1 MSKIEPIIKR
11 TAGCRTKL
19 QVRAILRYVNQVWQ
33 CAAANFRRWRRSP
46 QILLAFALAF
56 ILCFLLSD
64 KVLLFAREHNTLL
77 QAAEP
82 FIWTFGDADSV
93 LIVSLL
99 LLLLFADMPNLGN
112 EVPLFLIRV
121 NRTVWMAG
129 QMVYLVLATLALM
142 TFILAATCLLSWSK
156 AYPANLWSD
165 TAAILGYSDIGE
177 QIAVPAFVKVL
188 ELSFPYE
195 CMLHIFGLMLG
206 YAVLL
211 AALMLCLN
219 LFRENGGMIG
229 GILFSGFGFLFNP
242 EIIANLL
249 KLPPEQSRIANIVF
263 GWISP
268 LNHATYYMHNF
279 GYDNLP
285 RLGVSYLFFGAGSI
299 LLFVVA
305 MRKIKTYNFQFT
317 GS

>member
-1 MSKIEPIIKR
+1 MYR
-11 TAGCRTKL
+11 AGQTNKQEKNRQQNQTSFC
-19 QVRAILRYVNQVWQ
+19 YVNQIRL
-33 CAAANFRRWRRSP
+33 CATANFRRWRRSP

-56 ILCFLLSD
+56 VLCFLLSD
-64 KVLLFAREHNTLL
+64 KVLLFAREHKTLL

-129 QMVYLVLATLALM
+129 QIVYLVLATLALM
-142 TFILAATCLLSWSK
+142 AFILLATCILAWSR

-195 CMLHIFGLMLG
+195 CMLHIFCLMLG
-206 YAVLL
+206 YAVLM

-229 GILFSGFGFLFNP
+229 GIAFSGFGFLFNP
-242 EIIANLL
+242 EVIASLL
-249 KLPPEQSRIANIVF
+249 QLPPEQSRIANIVF

-285 RLGVSYLFFGAGSI
+285 QLWVSYLFFTLGS
-299 LLFVVA
+299 LALFTVA
-305 MRKIKTYNFQFT
+305 LKKVRTYNFQFT
-317 GS
+317 GT